1 MLYVI
6 LLMLINRFWIATP
19 IFLAVTFIIA
29 VIEHFKVSIRYE
41 AILPS
46 DLNFLKADA
55 GNLMSFMP
63 AGAQW
68 TILLA
73 VVIFVA
79 FIALF
84 VFLNHRDGR
93 HGKLFRGDDKQS
105 RSLNAIVRLL
115 LIIVPGTFF
124 TLYSMQVSTV
134 GSWAKTFSSAMG
146 DMPSMWDSVYDA
158 QRNGPMVAFTRQLN
172 PKVMVKPDD
181 YSEETMKEVA
191 ARYEKEAKKI
201 NAISYR
207 EHDRQYGDLC
217 AVRILLRPV
226 SRAGAKI
233 NKDSMPNIRSIK
245 ENTPPVGCSLPDMA
259 VVPQTSNTW
268 D

>member
-1 MLYVI
+1 MDHS
-6 LLMLINRFWIATP
+6 A
-19 IFLAVTFIIA
+19 
-29 VIEHFKVSIRYE
+29 
-41 AILPS
+41 
-46 DLNFLKADA
+46 
-55 GNLMSFMP
+55 
-63 AGAQW
+63 
-68 TILLA
+68 
-73 VVIFVA
+73 
-79 FIALF
+79 
-84 VFLNHRDGR
+84 
-93 HGKLFRGDDKQS
+93 RGDDKQS

-158 QRNGPMVAFTRQLN
+158 QRNGPLVAFTRQLN

-201 NAISYR
+201 NA
-207 EHDRQYGDLC
+207 
-217 AVRILLRPV
+217 
-226 SRAGAKI
+226 SRTENMTDSTVIYVLSESFSDPSRVPGLKV

-245 ENTPPVGCSLPDMA
+245 ENT
-259 VVPQTSNTW
+259 TSGLMLSSGYGGGTANLEYMGLTGLSM
-268 D
+268 

>member
-1 MLYVI
+1 M
-6 LLMLINRFWIATP
+6 
-19 IFLAVTFIIA
+19 
-29 VIEHFKVSIRYE
+29 
-41 AILPS
+41 
-46 DLNFLKADA
+46 
-55 GNLMSFMP
+55 
-63 AGAQW
+63 

-201 NAISYR
+201 NASRTENMTDSTVIYVLSESFSDPSR
-207 EHDRQYGDLC
+207 VPGLRST
-217 AVRILLRPV
+217 RIPCPTFVPSKR
-226 SRAGAKI
+226 
-233 NKDSMPNIRSIK
+233 IR
-245 ENTPPVGCSLPDMA
+245 PPV
-259 VVPQTSNTW
+259 
-268 D
+268 